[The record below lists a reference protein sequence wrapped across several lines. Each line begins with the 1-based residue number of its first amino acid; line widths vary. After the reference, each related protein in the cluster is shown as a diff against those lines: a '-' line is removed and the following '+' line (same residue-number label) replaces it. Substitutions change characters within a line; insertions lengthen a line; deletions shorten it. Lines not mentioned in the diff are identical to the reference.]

1 MTRRSLRS
9 LRSFRVR
16 LVAAIVTAAIAT
28 ATDAA
33 ASDPATAQTLFDQAR
48 KLMNEEKFA
57 EACPKLEESQ
67 RLDPAGGTVLHLALC
82 REREGKTA
90 TAWALYQDALSYAKR
105 DGRKDRAKVAQE
117 RIDALGPTLPRMKL
131 RIAPATAS
139 LSKLTVARNEV
150 EIGRA
155 VWDDAFPV
163 DPGKVSIVVRAPGK
177 RPFTKS
183 VDVPSQPGETVV
195 EIPPLQDGPDDVGPA
210 PKGGSSPATEGGE
223 AGGTQRTIGLVVAG
237 AGVVGIGVG
246 SVFGIMSMKNHSTVE
261 SECRAPEYK
270 LCSAAGVDA
279 GESAIRNGNVS
290 TVGFIA
296 GGVLLAGG
304 AVLFFTAPKGA
315 VALTPAVGPGAAS
328 LGLSTRF

>member
-1 MTRRSLRS
+1 MTRARLRLAAS
-9 LRSFRVR
+9 AALVVASA
-16 LVAAIVTAAIAT
+16 LVAGPAS
-28 ATDAA
+28 

-82 REREGKTA
+82 REREGKVA

-105 DGRKDRAKVAQE
+105 DGRKDRAKAAQE

-139 LSKLTVARNEV
+139 LAKLTVARNEV

-155 VWDDAFPV
+155 VWDEAFPV

-177 RPFTKS
+177 RPFTKT
-183 VDVPSQPGETVV
+183 VDVPAQAGETVV
-195 EIPPLQDGPDDVGPA
+195 EIPALQDGPDGGGAGSGTPSGAAPA
-210 PKGGSSPATEGGE
+210 TGEGAEGGS
-223 AGGTQRTIGLVVAG
+223 TQRTIGLVLAG
-237 AGVVGIGVG
+237 AGVVGVGVG

-304 AVLFFTAPKGA
+304 AVLWFTAPKGN
-315 VALTPAVGPGAAS
+315 VAITPAVGPGAAS